1 MQPHLLQRKKARTL
15 RRHDSTGPP
24 SAPQSE
30 PRSPRNTPKARRID
44 GRSSNCSGSPCAALA
59 AHECGPTRSDRLRWV
74 RPARLGSLD
83 HLEVPD
89 AAVILNHHPGDLG
102 GHYRGL
108 GICTR
113 EPGNGVQ
120 RLPLRDDEKLDPR
133 TEPAGQDRSAD
144 EAREF
149 SERREGLRAKV
160 SYVGFRLACPRQAA
174 PVSRNHR
181 ELLLGAISVLT

>member
-1 MQPHLLQRKKARTL
+1 
-15 RRHDSTGPP
+15 RRPVSTGPP
-24 SAPQSE
+24 PAPPSE
-30 PRSPRNTPKARRID
+30 PRAPRNTPNARRID

-89 AAVILNHHPGDLG
+89 AAVILDHHPGDLG

-113 EPGNGVQ
+113 EPANGVQ
-120 RLPLRDDEKLDPR
+120 RLPHRDDEELDAR
-133 TEPAGQDRSAD
+133 TARAGPDRSAD
-144 EAREF
+144 EARE
-149 SERREGLRAKV
+149 V
-160 SYVGFRLACPRQAA
+160 
-174 PVSRNHR
+174 
-181 ELLLGAISVLT
+181 